1 MRPLPSVPHSGRVC
15 CLCAVLGVSSAE
27 SKGRVQRVTL
37 YTREGHCAVGGEFM
51 GSLWWPEAMAVLL
64 RWATLTK
71 GPHLTAP
78 ESEESLEGTQ
88 GLLPLGRMPE

>member
-1 MRPLPSVPHSGRVC
+1 M
-15 CLCAVLGVSSAE
+15 
-27 SKGRVQRVTL
+27 
-37 YTREGHCAVGGEFM
+37 GGEFV

-78 ESEESLEGTQ
+78 ESEKGLEGTQ
-88 GLLPLGRMPE
+88 GPLPLGRMPK